1 MLGNLF
7 REVARQLRRPAA
19 QPHNPLEELD
29 RWAAEFR
36 PADAGRRAELFT
48 ALDDWIE
55 RHPERIEGWTL
66 RADWHTRSGRY
77 PAAEDDY
84 RRALRLDPNSPA
96 AQEGIGWVLLRT
108 GRLDEAYLHMET
120 AHKRQPMDADI
131 LVHWGLVCLEAGDLA
146 QAGDKFQRAID
157 RSPRT
162 PHAWHNLGLVALRAG
177 DTGRGIAHLRR
188 AIEFDP
194 AMGIA
199 HSNLALACRDAQML
213 DEGLEEARRA
223 VELKPGNTRCQV
235 ILGDLL
241 TDAGDLAAAEQAL
254 DEAARLDPTDSGM
267 RVGFGKLF
275 MACGRYDEAQAVL
288 EQALQEDPDDAEA
301 AAGLGQ
307 LQLLRGRFDTGWS
320 LYEAR
325 WRTPTAQTRSFQAP
339 RWQGENLSGKT
350 LLVHAEQGL
359 GDIILFSGC
368 IPDLIVQAQHVIVET
383 YPRLAALLQRS
394 FPQATVVGRDVREL
408 GQAWLAS
415 LPPIDLQL
423 PIGSLPMWLRRTKE
437 DFPRHTGYLKADPQ
451 RVAAMR
457 LQLAA
462 LGPGL
467 KLGIA
472 WRGGLT
478 RTAGVQRSLGLAQLL
493 DALATTGARLISLQH
508 DATHTELTQA
518 QEAAGVM
525 VTHWPEAVADQDA
538 AAALTCALDAVIT
551 VCQTQAHL
559 TGALGQPGCVLVPRH
574 PNWRYGLHE
583 DSLPWYP
590 SLLLK
595 RQATQNDWAPPL
607 AEAAA
612 WVSARV
618 AGWKAEEAMDKPKEC
633 PP

>member
-1 MLGNLF
+1 VLGRLL
-7 REVARQLRRPAA
+7 REITKGWFTTGDRQPARSTRLQALATEFDSADRPRRVAL
-19 QPHNPLEELD
+19 L
-29 RWAAEFR
+29 
-36 PADAGRRAELFT
+36 AELQAWLESEPQSLRGW
-48 ALDDWIE
+48 ALLGDWQA
-55 RHPERIEGWTL
+55 RLGKL
-66 RADWHTRSGRY
+66 ADS
-77 PAAEDDY
+77 EDAY
-84 RRALRLDPNSPA
+84 RRALRLNPTDA
-96 AQEGIGWVLLRT
+96 GAQEGIGLTLLKA
-108 GRLDEAYLHMET
+108 GRLEEAYLHLET
-120 AHKRQPMDADI
+120 AHKQQPMHADV

-157 RSPRT
+157 RSPRN

-177 DTGRGIAHLRR
+177 DAGRGIAHLRR

-213 DEGLEEARRA
+213 DESLQEARRA
-223 VELKPGNTRCQV
+223 VALKPGNVRYQV

-254 DEAARLDPTDSGM
+254 DEAARLGPTDAGM

-288 EQALQEDPDDAEA
+288 EQALKADPDDAEA

-307 LQLLRGRFDTGWS
+307 LQLLRGQFDTGWS

-325 WRTPTAQTRSFQAP
+325 WRTPTAQTRSFPVP

-368 IPDLIVQAQHVIVET
+368 VPDVIAQAQHVIVET

-394 FPQATVVGRDVREL
+394 FPQATVVGRDVREP
-408 GQAWLAS
+408 GQAWLAT
-415 LPPIDLQL
+415 LPPIDLHL
-423 PIGSLPMWLRRTKE
+423 PIGSLPMWLRRSRE
-437 DFPRHTGYLKADPQ
+437 DFPRHTGYLIADAQ

-457 LQLAA
+457 QQLAA

-472 WRGGLT
+472 WRGGLA

-493 DALATTGARLISLQH
+493 AALAPTGARLISLQH
-508 DATHTELTQA
+508 DAAETELAHA
-518 QEAAGVM
+518 QDAAGVM

-538 AAALTCALDAVIT
+538 AAALTCALDAVVT
-551 VCQTQAHL
+551 ACQTQAHL
-559 TGALGQPGCVLVPRH
+559 TGALGQSGCVLVPRH
-574 PNWRYGLHE
+574 PNWRYGLDE

-590 SLLLK
+590 SLHLK
-595 RQATQNDWAPPL
+595 RKVAMNDWGPPL
-607 AEAAA
+607 AEAAD
-612 WVSARV
+612 WVSAQV
-618 AGWKAEEAMDKPKEC
+618 AAWKAGEAVGKPKE
-633 PP
+633 PTP